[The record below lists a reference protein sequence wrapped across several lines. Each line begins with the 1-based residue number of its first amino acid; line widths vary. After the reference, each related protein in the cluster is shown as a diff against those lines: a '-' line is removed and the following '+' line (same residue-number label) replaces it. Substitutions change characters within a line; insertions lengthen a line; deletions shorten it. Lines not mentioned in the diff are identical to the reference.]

1 MSYRDEMWSAFHV
14 PVNDAGEKEMEVLDY
29 IDNPSPNI
37 KSFYIVDKQNDLLW
51 RLYHNFNEAF
61 GIIIYDCEDERM
73 KKEDVPKAL
82 EMAIA
87 FRENAADENTKEAA
101 TKLIEILSFAKEHNS
116 LVEFW
121 FQLII
126 KKLV

>member
-1 MSYRDEMWSAFHV
+1 MEEKIQWACFHV
-14 PVNDAGEKEMEVLDY
+14 PVNEAGEKEMEILDY

-37 KSFYIVDKQNDLLW
+37 KEFYMTSKENDLLFW
-51 RLYHNFNEAF
+51 LYSSFNDVF
-61 GIIIYDCEDERM
+61 GILIGDYEDERM
-73 KKEDVPKAL
+73 KKEDAPKAL

-121 FQLII
+121 F
-126 KKLV
+126 